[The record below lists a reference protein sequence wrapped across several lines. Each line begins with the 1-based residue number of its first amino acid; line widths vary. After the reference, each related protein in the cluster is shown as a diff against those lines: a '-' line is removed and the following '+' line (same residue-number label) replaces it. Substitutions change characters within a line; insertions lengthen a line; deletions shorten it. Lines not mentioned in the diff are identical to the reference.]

1 MSLAGNSGGGE
12 MAGNSPQNYYC
23 YGCRSTVSLTPL
35 PNSELSC
42 PNCNGTFL
50 EESQT
55 VPPPDPVT
63 GDNPFGDD
71 SSFSFPTDSGNGGG
85 DELPALFDGG
95 ALFGQSPVELDPVTF
110 INSYLRDG
118 DATIQLLLEN
128 NLIRGGGS
136 ENGLP
141 ENFGDYFVGPDL
153 EQMIHQLAESDL
165 NMFGTPPAAKWAVSG
180 LPDVKVSDEL
190 LNSDLSQ
197 CAVCKDGFK
206 LDELVKQMPCK
217 HMYHNDC
224 ILPWLEMRNSCPV
237 CRFELP
243 TDNSDY
249 ENMRSRNANNDNN
262 GGLFSLGSE
271 GGGNQGNRRTV
282 DSNSGLFSLGSE
294 GGGNQGNRRTVDSNG
309 GLFSLGSEGGGN
321 QGNAR
326 TVESNAGLFSLGSE
340 GGGNQGNRRTV
351 DSNGGLFS
359 LGSEGGGNQG
369 NARTVESNGGLFSLG
384 SEGGGNQGNARTVES
399 YAGLFSLGAE
409 GGGNQ
414 DNPRTV
420 ERRVRI
426 SLPGLLRGLQS
437 HAETSSSIGG
447 GGSNDGVNNDGNSNS
462 SDDSGEPNPCPGGQ
476 GQANQEDLD

>member
-1 MSLAGNSGGGE
+1 MSSAGNSGGGE

-23 YGCRSTVSLTPL
+23 YGCQSTVSLTPL
-35 PNSELSC
+35 PNCELSC

-55 VPPPDPVT
+55 VPPPDPIT

-71 SSFSFPTDSGNGGG
+71 SSFSFPTNSGNGGG

-118 DATIQLLLEN
+118 DATIQLLVEN

-153 EQMIHQLAESDL
+153 EQLIHQLAESDL
-165 NMFGTPPAAKWAVSG
+165 NMFGTPPAAKSAVSG

-217 HMYHNDC
+217 HMYHDSC

-243 TDNSDY
+243 TDDSDY
-249 ENMRSRNANNDNN
+249 ENMRSRNANN

-271 GGGNQGNRRTV
+271 GGGNQGNA
-282 DSNSGLFSLGSE
+282 
-294 GGGNQGNRRTVDSNG
+294 RTVDSNG

-321 QGNAR
+321 QGNPRTVDSNGGLFSLGSEGGGIQGNAR

-340 GGGNQGNRRTV
+340 GGENQGNRGTV

-369 NARTVESNGGLFSLG
+369 S
-384 SEGGGNQGNARTVES
+384 ARTVES

-414 DNPRTV
+414 GNPRTVESYAGLFSLGAEGGGNQGNPRTV

-437 HAETSSSIGG
+437 HAETSNSTGG
-447 GGSNDGVNNDGNSNS
+447 GGSNDGVNNDGNSS
-462 SDDSGEPNPCPGGQ
+462 GSGDTHGEPNPRPRGQ

>member
-1 MSLAGNSGGGE
+1 MSSAGNSGGGE

-23 YGCRSTVSLTPL
+23 YGCQNTVSLTPL

-55 VPPPDPVT
+55 VPPPDPIT

-118 DATIQLLLEN
+118 DATIQLLVEN
-128 NLIRGGGS
+128 NLIRGGGG

-153 EQMIHQLAESDL
+153 EQLIHQLAESDL
-165 NMFGTPPAAKWAVSG
+165 NMFGTPPAAKSAVSG

-217 HMYHNDC
+217 HMYHDGC

-243 TDNSDY
+243 TDDSDY
-249 ENMRSRNANNDNN
+249 ENMRSNNDNN

-271 GGGNQGNRRTV
+271 GGGNQGN
-282 DSNSGLFSLGSE
+282 S
-294 GGGNQGNRRTVDSNG
+294 
-309 GLFSLGSEGGGN
+309 
-321 QGNAR
+321 
-326 TVESNAGLFSLGSE
+326 
-340 GGGNQGNRRTV
+340 
-351 DSNGGLFS
+351 
-359 LGSEGGGNQG
+359 
-369 NARTVESNGGLFSLG
+369 
-384 SEGGGNQGNARTVES
+384 RTVES

-414 DNPRTV
+414 GNPRTV

-437 HAETSSSIGG
+437 HAETSNSTGG
-447 GGSNDGVNNDGNSNS
+447 GGSNDEVNNDGNRSGS
-462 SDDSGEPNPCPGGQ
+462 GDTHGEPNPRPRGQ

>member
-1 MSLAGNSGGGE
+1 MSSAGNSGGGE

-23 YGCRSTVSLTPL
+23 YACQSTVSLTPL

-63 GDNPFGDD
+63 GDNLFGDD
-71 SSFSFPTDSGNGGG
+71 STFPTDSGNGGG

-153 EQMIHQLAESDL
+153 EQLIHQLAESDL

-243 TDNSDY
+243 TDDSDY
-249 ENMRSRNANNDNN
+249 ENMRSRNDNNDNN

-271 GGGNQGNRRTV
+271 GGGNQGNP
-282 DSNSGLFSLGSE
+282 
-294 GGGNQGNRRTVDSNG
+294 RTVDSNG
-309 GLFSLGSEGGGN
+309 
-321 QGNAR
+321 
-326 TVESNAGLFSLGSE
+326 GLFSLGSE

-437 HAETSSSIGG
+437 HAETSNSTGG
-447 GGSNDGVNNDGNSNS
+447 GGSNDGVNNDGNSSS
-462 SDDSGEPNPCPGGQ
+462 SDDTHGEPNPRPGGQ

>member
-1 MSLAGNSGGGE
+1 
-12 MAGNSPQNYYC
+12 MAENSPQNYYC
-23 YGCRSTVSLTPL
+23 YGCESTVSLTPL

-63 GDNPFGDD
+63 GENPFGDD
-71 SSFSFPTDSGNGGG
+71 SSFTFPTDSGNGGG

-118 DATIQLLLEN
+118 DATIQLLVEN

-153 EQMIHQLAESDL
+153 EQLIHQLAESDL
-165 NMFGTPPAAKWAVSG
+165 NMFGTPPAAKSAVSG

-217 HMYHNDC
+217 HMYHDGC
-224 ILPWLEMRNSCPV
+224 LLPWLEMRNSCPV

-243 TDNSDY
+243 TDDSDY
-249 ENMRSRNANNDNN
+249 ENMRSNNDNN

-271 GGGNQGNRRTV
+271 GGGNQGNA
-282 DSNSGLFSLGSE
+282 
-294 GGGNQGNRRTVDSNG
+294 RTVDSNG

-321 QGNAR
+321 QGNR
-326 TVESNAGLFSLGSE
+326 
-340 GGGNQGNRRTV
+340 
-351 DSNGGLFS
+351 
-359 LGSEGGGNQG
+359 
-369 NARTVESNGGLFSLG
+369 
-384 SEGGGNQGNARTVES
+384 RTVES

-414 DNPRTV
+414 GNPRTV

-437 HAETSSSIGG
+437 HAETSNSTGG
-447 GGSNDGVNNDGNSNS
+447 GGSNDGVNNDGNSS
-462 SDDSGEPNPCPGGQ
+462 GSGDTHGEPNPCPRGQ